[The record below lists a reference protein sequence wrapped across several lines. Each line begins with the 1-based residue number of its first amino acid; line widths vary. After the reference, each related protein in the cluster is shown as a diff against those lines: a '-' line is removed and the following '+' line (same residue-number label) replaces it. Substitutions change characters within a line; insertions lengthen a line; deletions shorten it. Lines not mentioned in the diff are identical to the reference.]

1 MCGPQDVVELIKA
14 VCRSR
19 GGLGF
24 LCLFP
29 LYWWRARREPVVAS
43 HRAANNPWQSGH
55 ERKIMT
61 PVGAPRKSV
70 VAYGEVLLRLK
81 SPASSVFCK
90 VHSSKFASAAPK

>member
-1 MCGPQDVVELIKA
+1 MKVVSGLATVDFRVGSAVRERNALVLASRPGEGIPTQVYVRPQDVIELIKA

-43 HRAANNPWQSGH
+43 HRAANNPWQ
-55 ERKIMT
+55 
-61 PVGAPRKSV
+61 
-70 VAYGEVLLRLK
+70 
-81 SPASSVFCK
+81 
-90 VHSSKFASAAPK
+90 